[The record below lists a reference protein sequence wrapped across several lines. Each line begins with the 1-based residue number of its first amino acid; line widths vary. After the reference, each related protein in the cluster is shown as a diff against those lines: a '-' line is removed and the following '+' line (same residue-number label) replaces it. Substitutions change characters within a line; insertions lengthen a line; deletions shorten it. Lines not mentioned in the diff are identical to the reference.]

1 MTAGAKTSPER
12 VLTDDSAA
20 ADSVARLLLVDANA
34 PRRRSLRRAVRLAG
48 WQALETD
55 SATQASQLL
64 SGQRVSAV
72 LVDAAFNA
80 SLDGDQL
87 RNTLAAYGDVALLVV
102 ADAIDLGNSAHS
114 LDDGVMNYITRPLRS
129 TDVRLRVQ
137 QAFGKMRLLREN
149 ASFNASFKASL
160 DERVAAGSRK
170 YEELFLA
177 SLQTLADA
185 LEVKDAYTWGHSIR
199 VSEYAM
205 AIARELELPAT
216 LLEQLEFG
224 SRLHDIGKI
233 GVREAVLNKVG
244 PLTEEEYAHV
254 MAHPV
259 IGWKLLEPLMRDM
272 PHALAVVRWHH
283 ERIDGRGVPDRLR
296 STQIPIEARI
306 TAVAD
311 SFDAM
316 TSGRPYQAGVGVEE
330 ALAELWRCAG
340 TQFCTECVAAFERA
354 LERGAIARPDWAV
367 QRPLRAVR
375 IVA

>member
-1 MTAGAKTSPER
+1 MTQRVVVWEWDSARRSEMARLVREAGFEPVEAASAEQALVEMAGETAGVLLVGATAWPNYPCKLLREAAFGSHEGATIVIVDAEAER
-12 VLTDDSAA
+12 VECERLRAEGVTDLLVWPSNAVDVRIRVLGALEK
-20 ADSVARLLLVDANA
+20 ARLL
-34 PRRRSLRRAVRLAG
+34 
-48 WQALETD
+48 QE
-55 SATQASQLL
+55 
-64 SGQRVSAV
+64 
-72 LVDAAFNA
+72 
-80 SLDGDQL
+80 
-87 RNTLAAYGDVALLVV
+87 
-102 ADAIDLGNSAHS
+102 NSA
-114 LDDGVMNYITRPLRS
+114 LRA
-129 TDVRLRVQ
+129 TI
-137 QAFGKMRLLREN
+137 
-149 ASFNASFKASL
+149 
-160 DERVAAGSRK
+160 DERIAAGSRK

-205 AIARELELPAT
+205 AIARELELPAAMM
-216 LLEQLEFG
+216 EQIEFG

-233 GVREAVLNKVG
+233 GVREAVLNKRG

-259 IGWKLLEPLMRDM
+259 IGWKLLEPLLRDM

-283 ERIDGRGVPDRLR
+283 ERIDGRGVPDRLHGA
-296 STQIPIEARI
+296 QIPIEARV

-316 TSGRPYQAGVGVEE
+316 TSGRPYQAGVSVEV

-340 TQFCTECVAAFERA
+340 TQFCAECVAAFERA
-354 LERGAIARPDWAV
+354 LERGAIDRPDWPV

>member
-1 MTAGAKTSPER
+1 MDFLIRPVR
-12 VLTDDSAA
+12 A
-20 ADSVARLLLVDANA
+20 ADVRVRVRGAFETARL
-34 PRRRSLRRAVRLAG
+34 RRENHSF
-48 WQALETD
+48 TD
-55 SATQASQLL
+55 
-64 SGQRVSAV
+64 
-72 LVDAAFNA
+72 
-80 SLDGDQL
+80 SLDG
-87 RNTLAAYGDVALLVV
+87 R
-102 ADAIDLGNSAHS
+102 I
-114 LDDGVMNYITRPLRS
+114 
-129 TDVRLRVQ
+129 
-137 QAFGKMRLLREN
+137 
-149 ASFNASFKASL
+149 
-160 DERVAAGSRK
+160 AGATTK

-177 SLQTLADA
+177 SLQALADA

-205 AIARELELPAT
+205 AIARELDLPAS
-216 LLEQLEFG
+216 LLEQIEFG
-224 SRLHDIGKI
+224 SRLHDLGKI
-233 GVREAVLNKVG
+233 GVRESVLNKRG
-244 PLTEEEYAHV
+244 ALTDEEYAHV
-254 MAHPV
+254 MAHPI

-316 TSGRPYQAGVGVEE
+316 TSGRPYQPGVGVEE

-354 LERGAIARPDWAV
+354 LERGAINRPDWTV
-367 QRPLRAVR
+367 HRPLRAVR